1 MFQLVIV
8 LYLLYQQLG
17 IAFLSGVFVSILLIP
32 VNKIITSNIGIY
44 LILNLM
50 QNIIYKKIMVI
61 DVFFVILFTFLGKL
75 TGKLM
80 TEKDKRVKLMSE
92 IIKGI
97 RVIKYH
103 VWEKYFIDKV
113 SSMCIIFI
121 SIV

>member
-50 QNIIYKKIMVI
+50 
-61 DVFFVILFTFLGKL
+61 
-75 TGKLM
+75 
-80 TEKDKRVKLMSE
+80 
-92 IIKGI
+92 
-97 RVIKYH
+97 
-103 VWEKYFIDKV
+103 
-113 SSMCIIFI
+113 
-121 SIV
+121 